1 MGLKKIND
9 FFEKINKKLNWYDI
23 SIIKIST
30 FIFALLVAKY
40 FPIFLEVNHLIYI
53 SLILISLTY
62 LFWKM
67 FIKNL

>member
-1 MGLKKIND
+1 MLFKKLNK

-30 FIFALLVAKY
+30 FIFALLVAKH
-40 FPIFLEVNHLIYI
+40 FPIFLEANDLIYI
-53 SLILISLTY
+53 TLISISLAY